1 MARKRRII
9 RVKTYEARGNTY
21 ILLPWTFFVGSN
33 YGRDIIKYK
42 RLGCVIIEPRL
53 NKKPTEK
60 LVWWWLKEK
69 SMTLFWT
76 EEERFEGYRK
86 REYAWERLE

>member
-9 RVKTYEARGNTY
+9 RVKTYEANGNTY
-21 ILLPWTFFVGSN
+21 ILLPWTFFVGSK
-33 YGRDIIKYK
+33 YGKDIIKRK
-42 RLGCVIIEPRL
+42 RPGCVIIEPRL

-69 SMTLFWT
+69 GMPLFWT
-76 EEERFEGYRK
+76 EEKQFKGYKK
-86 REYAWERLE
+86 REYTWERLE